1 LIARPR
7 WKLCACRNVLQ
18 EAASQD
24 AKANFYRGERRNQKK
39 EGTYI
44 DKDGVA
50 RTFDRKKISRKRGND
65 SATKHSF
72 TFNQSCKSRSLRPF
86 FIEYI
91 PVIFLGLTVSLQVQ
105 EGYSFRFSL

>member
-1 LIARPR
+1 MRYLIARPR

-72 TFNQSCKSRSLRPF
+72 YFQSILQIKKFETIFYRIYSCYLSRIDC
-86 FIEYI
+86 FIASSRR
-91 PVIFLGLTVSLQVQ
+91 V
-105 EGYSFRFSL
+105 